1 MLEFHKLEARKTA
14 TERKDFDTTIYHTR
28 GLFGKTLQNGIS
40 SEARAGEEEKKTRFS
55 PLLVRFNPTVS
66 QYITSIYAKQ
76 VKPKSK

>member
-40 SEARAGEEEKKTRFS
+40 SEARAGEEEKKLDSARF
-55 PLLVRFNPTVS
+55 
-66 QYITSIYAKQ
+66 
-76 VKPKSK
+76 